1 MHVRPDHGSQCAMRG
16 TTWMV
21 FVSMAVS
28 VTAVPKPI
36 AVVCSDRWVGVR
48 VSGPADRRRP
58 PSHTCRQRLSTCIRP
73 PVSMHDHSALAMAR
87 FTDGMMVVVVRKGGR
102 SCCVYMHCTI
112 GEFKRWHP
120 CIDGST
126 KCHARRTNAHGGG
139 ARTNQLAC
147 GP

>member
-21 FVSMAVS
+21 SVPVPVPASVPVAVPMA

-58 PSHTCRQRLSTCIRP
+58 PTHTCRHRGYVSTTDAGRLQ
-73 PVSMHDHSALAMAR
+73 V
-87 FTDGMMVVVVRKGGR
+87 
-102 SCCVYMHCTI
+102 
-112 GEFKRWHP
+112 
-120 CIDGST
+120 
-126 KCHARRTNAHGGG
+126 
-139 ARTNQLAC
+139 AC
-147 GP
+147 GKRLVGGLMSR